1 VTARLLLLIG
11 GVGAFWLLTALPAR
25 HLGGGDL
32 AVVYGG
38 TAALLCLVPAVV
50 TLAWAG
56 WAFRRDAQQQLTM
69 VLGGTGVRLFGVLL
83 VAFLLTQYVP
93 LYQQGGFW
101 TWLLVN
107 YLFVLA
113 LEMGLVLTARP
124 AGPAG
129 ERSDRAG

>member
-1 VTARLLLLIG
+1 MTARLLLLIG
-11 GVGAFWLLTALPAR
+11 GAGAFWLLTALPAR

-32 AVVYGG
+32 AVAYSG

-56 WAFRRDAQQQLTM
+56 WAFRRDPQQQLTV
-69 VLGGTGVRLFGVLL
+69 VLGGSGVRLFGVLL
-83 VAFLLTQYVP
+83 VALLLTQYVP

-101 TWLLVN
+101 TWLLIN

-113 LEMGLVLTARP
+113 LEMALVLGGRGRP
-124 AGPAG
+124 PPEGKPNAA
-129 ERSDRAG
+129 D